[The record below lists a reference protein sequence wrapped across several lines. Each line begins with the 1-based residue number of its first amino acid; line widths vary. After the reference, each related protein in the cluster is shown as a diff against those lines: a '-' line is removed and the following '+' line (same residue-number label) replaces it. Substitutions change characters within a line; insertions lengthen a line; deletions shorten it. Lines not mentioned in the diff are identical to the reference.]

1 MSEERNDRAA
11 EAALNEEQR
20 KEKELDIER
29 LIEQRINAGFTA
41 PQHDLEDISD
51 DRLKEFNKT
60 LPDWSL
66 EPPYSHLK

>member
-1 MSEERNDRAA
+1 MSEERKEKSA
-11 EAALNEEQR
+11 EMTPEEKQR
-20 KEKELDIER
+20 REKELDIER

-66 EPPYSHLK
+66 EPPYSRFK